1 VDPTDLTEFFGD
13 LPSKNWYGC
22 VFMKS
27 TSLGF
32 GIITLL
38 IVAVALAGCS
48 GTTNAPAST
57 GGQAT
62 QASSGGQATQA
73 ASGSSSGPVDASSLF
88 GASYN
93 WVEYKTVTGS
103 GDQKITVYMKWT
115 KEGKCTMRFEGAG
128 AAAMQ
133 GMPTEMDCSSTGSTQ
148 SQSNPTEVKSDVKWT
163 KVGTESITVG
173 AGTFLADKYTAT
185 MNGVTATYWVASGKP
200 LLKMQSGNAEGTA
213 TTELNG
219 WG

>member
-1 VDPTDLTEFFGD
+1 
-13 LPSKNWYGC
+13 
-22 VFMKS
+22 MKS
-27 TSLGF
+27 TSFGF
-32 GIITLL
+32 GIIVL
-38 IVAVALAGCS
+38 IVVAVALAGCS
-48 GTTNAPAST
+48 GTTTPPAST

-62 QASSGGQATQA
+62 QAAGGQTTQA
-73 ASGSSSGPVDASSLF
+73 AGGASSGPVDASSLF
-88 GASYN
+88 GANYN
-93 WVEYKTVTGS
+93 WVEYKTVTGA
-103 GDQKITVYMKWT
+103 GDQKMTVYMKWT

-133 GMPTEMDCSSTGSTQ
+133 GMPTEMDCSSTGSAQ
-148 SQSNPTEVKSDVKWT
+148 SQSNPTEVHSDVKWT

-173 AGTFLADKYTAT
+173 AGTFVADKYTAT

-200 LLKMQSGNAEGTA
+200 LLKMQSGNAEGTS